1 MKGATDATVSAD
13 GQVIIIREYSK
24 AYLWPRNSGNQG
36 KSVVDILRS
45 NSKKCQ
51 VGVGSNRQGESVA
64 LSPDGKSYFTH
75 SEYVNQ
81 VIWKFDIY

>member
-13 GQVIIIREYSK
+13 GQVIVIREYGK
-24 AYLWPRNSGNQG
+24 AYLWPRNSSNYG

-45 NSKKCQ
+45 SGQKCQ
-51 VGVGSNRQGESVA
+51 VEVGENRQGESVA

-81 VIWKFDIY
+81 KIWRFDIN